1 MQLVQDDF
9 IVREVGHDEMVRD
22 TLLEWYGRRP
32 SLRDVEVVVLNGIAI
47 LRGRITTQRD
57 RTLAVDLALGAG
69 ADEVQDE
76 LLLTWPIAA

>member
-9 IVREVGHDEMVRD
+9 IVREVDHDEMVCD

-76 LLLTWPIAA
+76 LLLTWPVAA

>member
-1 MQLVQDDF
+1 MQLVQEDF
-9 IVREVGHDEMVRD
+9 IVREMDHDEMVRD

-32 SLRDVEVVVLNGIAI
+32 SLRGIDVAVLNDIAI

-69 ADEVQDE
+69 AVEVQDE
-76 LLLTWPIAA
+76 LLLTWPLAA

>member
-9 IVREVGHDEMVRD
+9 IVREVDHDEMVCD

-32 SLRDVEVVVLNGIAI
+32 SLRDVEVTVLNGIAI
-47 LRGRITTQRD
+47 LRGRITTQRE

-76 LLLTWPIAA
+76 LLLTWPVAA

>member
-1 MQLVQDDF
+1 MQLVHDDF
-9 IVREVGHDEMVRD
+9 IVREVDHDEMVCD

-32 SLRDVEVVVLNGIAI
+32 SLRDVEVAVLNGIAI

-76 LLLTWPIAA
+76 LLLTWPVAA

>member
-1 MQLVQDDF
+1 MQLVQEDF
-9 IVREVGHDEMVRD
+9 IVKEMGHDEMVRD
-22 TLLEWYGRRP
+22 TLLEWYSRRP
-32 SLRDVEVVVLNGIAI
+32 SLRGIEVAVVNDVAI

-76 LLLTWPIAA
+76 LLLTWPLAA